1 MLSRSII
8 KRYCHTHGRSKCYEN
23 IHKIDSLRQEV
34 SELKELLK
42 QLDYPLTMIYR
53 CSGFSLL
60 GTICLVLTN
69 R

>member
-23 IHKIDSLRQEV
+23 THKIDSLRQEV
-34 SELKELLK
+34 IEVKELLK
-42 QLDYPLTMIYR
+42 QLNDPLIAIYR

-60 GTICLVLTN
+60 GTIALILAK
-69 R
+69 